1 MLLRVKPCFIT
12 GVVGLLIL
20 AVKGEVLQPDSLAR
34 LGQDSFLPN
43 LQQLNLDLESVSSLG
58 SDLAENIP
66 SVQEISDAIAETL
79 SFPFS
84 GGSSSDSSA
93 VDESEAGDDLEQ
105 TKEVEDHEKII
116 KTAGSHLNTEETVS
130 TETIQESSTNSLK
143 EERVN
148 TV

>member
-1 MLLRVKPCFIT
+1 M
-12 GVVGLLIL
+12 

-79 SFPFS
+79 SWPFS
-84 GGSSSDSSA
+84 GGTASDSSS
-93 VDESEAGDDLEQ
+93 VDDSEAGDDLEQ